1 VSWLLLDAGNTA
13 LKWELTCPAGAQWRE
28 TDTPEAAAA
37 HANRRGSIA
46 MDDPQLAAKLLAE
59 LERAGT
65 PTDAATTAIVG
76 CAVASEERVDTID
89 AAIRAASSQKVQWLG
104 AAAQFDHDGI
114 TLRNS
119 YRNPLQLGPDRWHA
133 LIGARARFP
142 QGVLAVINAGT
153 ATTVDGL
160 NEDGHFVGGVIAPGI
175 DLMRTSLAQGTAR
188 LPLAAGEY
196 VAHPDNSDDA
206 ICTGILDAQIGLI
219 ERRVR
224 RIREQAGGLV
234 HVVLSGGRGPDLFAL
249 LRAQAGFGTMIA
261 HEPDL
266 VLRGLWHRAR
276 ALASDAVTNR
286 VL

>member
-1 VSWLLLDAGNTA
+1 MSWLLLDAGNTA
-13 LKWELTCPAGAQWRE
+13 LKWELTCPAAARWRE
-28 TDTPEAAAA
+28 ADTPEAATA

-65 PTDAATTAIVG
+65 PTSIVG
-76 CAVASEERVDTID
+76 CAVTSEERVDAID
-89 AAIRAASSQKVQWLG
+89 AAMRAAGLQKVQWLG

-114 TLRNS
+114 RLRNS

-160 NEDGHFVGGVIAPGI
+160 NEDGRFVGGIIAPGI

-224 RIREQAGGLV
+224 RIRERAGALV
-234 HVVLSGGRGPDLFAL
+234 QVVLSGGRGPDLFAL
-249 LRAQAGFGTMIA
+249 LRVQAGFGTMIA

-276 ALASDAVTNR
+276 ALASEAATNR
-286 VL
+286 VP

>member
-1 VSWLLLDAGNTA
+1 MSWLLLDAGNTA
-13 LKWELTCPAGAQWRE
+13 LKWELTCPAAARWRE
-28 TDTPEAAAA
+28 ADTPEAATA
-37 HANRRGSIA
+37 HANLRGSIA

-65 PTDAATTAIVG
+65 PTSIVG
-76 CAVASEERVDTID
+76 CAVTSEERVDAID
-89 AAIRAASSQKVQWLG
+89 AAMRAAGLQKVQWLG

-114 TLRNS
+114 RLRNS

-160 NEDGHFVGGVIAPGI
+160 NEDGRFVGGIIAPGI

-224 RIREQAGGLV
+224 RIRERAGALV
-234 HVVLSGGRGPDLFAL
+234 QVVLSGGRGPDLFAL
-249 LRAQAGFGTMIA
+249 LRVQAGFGTMIA

-276 ALASDAVTNR
+276 ALASEAATNR
-286 VL
+286 VP

>member
-13 LKWELTCPAGAQWRE
+13 LKWELTCPAAAQWRE
-28 TDTPEAAAA
+28 ADTPEAATA

-46 MDDPQLAAKLLAE
+46 MDDPQLAAKLLTE
-59 LERAGT
+59 LKRADT
-65 PTDAATTAIVG
+65 PTAIVG
-76 CAVASEERVDTID
+76 CAVASEERVNAID
-89 AAIRAASSQKVQWLG
+89 AAFRAASSQKVQWLG

-160 NEDGHFVGGVIAPGI
+160 NEDGRFVGGVIAPGI

-224 RIREQAGGLV
+224 RIREQAGALV

>member
-1 VSWLLLDAGNTA
+1 MSWLLLDAGNTA
-13 LKWELTCPAGAQWRE
+13 LKWELSCPAAAQWRE
-28 TDTPEAAAA
+28 ADIPEAATA

-59 LERAGT
+59 LKRADT
-65 PTDAATTAIVG
+65 PTAIVG
-76 CAVASEERVDTID
+76 CAVASEERVNAID
-89 AAIRAASSQKVQWLG
+89 AAFRAASSQKVQWLG

-160 NEDGHFVGGVIAPGI
+160 NEDGRFVGGVIAPGI

-224 RIREQAGGLV
+224 RIREQAGALV

-286 VL
+286 VP

>member
-1 VSWLLLDAGNTA
+1 MSWLLLDAGNTA
-13 LKWELTCPAGAQWRE
+13 LKWELTCPAAAQWRE
-28 TDTPEAAAA
+28 ADTPEAATA

-65 PTDAATTAIVG
+65 PTSIVG
-76 CAVASEERVDTID
+76 CAVTSEERVDAID
-89 AAIRAASSQKVQWLG
+89 AAMRAAGLQKVQWLG

-114 TLRNS
+114 RLRNS

-160 NEDGHFVGGVIAPGI
+160 NEDGRFVGGIIAPGI

-224 RIREQAGGLV
+224 RIRERAGALV
-234 HVVLSGGRGPDLFAL
+234 QVVLSGGRGPDLFAL
-249 LRAQAGFGTMIA
+249 LRVQAGFGTMIA

-276 ALASDAVTNR
+276 ALACEAATNR
-286 VL
+286 VP